1 MSRTHHQMELRSN
14 KRTKSHHISEGTF
27 LSKIFGLHHCSANE
41 YTNTYCLS
49 PSVLVKKKMKVP
61 KGSKYQD
68 RTLEK
73 RKEVRE
79 MLKICRVKVSYQR
92 SPYPE
97 KIMIK
102 KMNCKISRSQPTT
115 KRAKKFIIQNIKI
128 ATTPVVPIP
137 FGLQDVVKI
146 ATPDSCSPDYKISRT
161 HHQTEQRSN

>member
-1 MSRTHHQMELRSN
+1 MELRSN

-73 RKEVRE
+73 KEGSE
-79 MLKICRVKVSYQR
+79 G
-92 SPYPE
+92 
-97 KIMIK
+97 
-102 KMNCKISRSQPTT
+102 N
-115 KRAKKFIIQNIKI
+115 AKDMPGEGILSTFSLPGKNNDQENELQNIKI
-128 ATTPVVPIP
+128 AT
-137 FGLQDVVKI
+137 
-146 ATPDSCSPDYKISRT
+146 
-161 HHQTEQRSN
+161 NN

>member
-73 RKEVRE
+73 KEGSE
-79 MLKICRVKVSYQR
+79 GNAKDMPGEGILSTF
-92 SPYPE
+92 SLPE
-97 KIMIK
+97 K
-102 KMNCKISRSQPTT
+102 NNDQENEL
-115 KRAKKFIIQNIKI
+115 QNIKI
-128 ATTPVVPIP
+128 ATN
-137 FGLQDVVKI
+137 
-146 ATPDSCSPDYKISRT
+146 
-161 HHQTEQRSN
+161 H

>member
-1 MSRTHHQMELRSN
+1 MSRSQPPNRKKSN

-73 RKEVRE
+73 QE
-79 MLKICRVKVSYQR
+79 
-92 SPYPE
+92 
-97 KIMIK
+97 
-102 KMNCKISRSQPTT
+102 MNCKYQGRNQPLNGPKKLIISRSQPTT
-115 KRAKKFIIQNIKI
+115 
-128 ATTPVVPIP
+128 
-137 FGLQDVVKI
+137 
-146 ATPDSCSPDYKISRT
+146 
-161 HHQTEQRSN
+161 